1 MLSPEGSDQQE
12 KTKTQNTPAPSEKH
26 TVSDHIKRLISRLT
40 HLKNKG
46 GASEAIRA
54 IVEEPAPEEPF
65 DQEAFD
71 KKVAQLEAEYPGQ
84 VQLLPEG
91 SILFHVSKDPA
102 RFVSENKFDTAAV
115 TVPGTGIYLTDVSTE
130 YTNISIALQRPA
142 VFFDIKGDIMAGVH
156 ALNKHTDKEPKGLD
170 AAAQDVGFDGTIVKH
185 ESSYSAFLP
194 QGSTEYHIFNNAVDT
209 IKGGISAYAKPKEE
223 STASDVE

>member
-1 MLSPEGSDQQE
+1 MHSPEGSDQQE
-12 KTKTQNTPAPSEKH
+12 KSKNQNVPPHSEKP
-26 TVSDHIKRLISRLT
+26 TVSDQIKQFISRIT
-40 HLKNKG
+40 HRKNKG

-54 IVEEPAPEEPF
+54 IVEEPAPEPF

-102 RFVSENKFDTAAV
+102 RFVTENRFDTAAV

-156 ALNKHTDKEPKGLD
+156 ALNKHTDKEP
-170 AAAQDVGFDGTIVKH
+170 
-185 ESSYSAFLP
+185 S
-194 QGSTEYHIFNNAVDT
+194 
-209 IKGGISAYAKPKEE
+209 
-223 STASDVE
+223 